1 MFEFSFR
8 PALQRFAAIGLA
20 VIAMVAT
27 VLVVA
32 PPANA
37 QSGDVTI
44 SILHNN
50 DGESKLL
57 ADADSEFPGIARFV
71 QALKDKQAA
80 STADGVI
87 TLTSGDN
94 FLASKE
100 FNASIDKGAPYY
112 DSIALSG
119 LYDVMAL
126 GNHDFD
132 FGPDVAADFIS
143 GFDPAIP
150 FLSANADVSNEPVL
164 QALADDGLVAPS
176 AIIDVAGTK
185 VGVIGAVTPQLPN
198 ISSPR
203 NVVIDSAVAAVV
215 NAEAA
220 ALEAAGVNKIILIS
234 HLQGIDEDQALIPQ
248 LSGIDVAIAGGGDE
262 LLANDGDTCTTGDV
276 AGPYPLVLQDADGN
290 DVPVVTGPGGYRCIG
305 QLDVTFNADG
315 EVTATAGG
323 AMAVALDGAQDA
335 DVLANVEEPVAAAVA
350 DLESNV
356 LGSLKVDLDGQRGSV
371 RTMSSNEGSLLADAL
386 LDAGQRLAAD
396 FGAAVP
402 VVGLQNGGGIRNDA
416 VIPAGDFTE
425 ADTFDIAPFSNFVVV
440 VEVPR
445 DRFKQMLEEAYNRLP
460 DAGGAFAQPAGFIV
474 DVNLANPA
482 REINRDGECELT
494 GDPGSRIQ
502 NVTLFDGTKIVENG
516 EVIDGPAIPM
526 ATIDFLA
533 GGGDCYPLGDL
544 DATKLGT
551 SYQQAL
557 ADYVSGT
564 LDGNVSP
571 DMYPENGTGRVIVN
585 TIYSSQPNPQP
596 TAAPVPTAAP
606 APTTAPAPIAT
617 AAPAPAPIATAAPAP
632 VAVHQP
638 APIIVSNSAYTQAQI
653 DAMFAGGSVGA
664 AASTADDKKVDDAD
678 DKKKATALAH
688 TGSGAA
694 MPAMFGLALLGAGS
708 IFLGIRR
715 RSTFAD

>member
-1 MFEFSFR
+1 MFEFSIR
-8 PALQRFAAIGLA
+8 PRAVRVLAAGLA
-20 VIAMVAT
+20 LLAMVAT
-27 VLVVA
+27 VLAIA

-100 FNASIDKGAPYY
+100 FNASIDNGAPYF

-150 FLSANADVSNEPVL
+150 FLSANADVSGEPAL
-164 QALADDGLVAPS
+164 QALANQGLVAPS
-176 AIIDVAGTK
+176 TIINVAGTQ

-203 NVVIDSAVAAVV
+203 NVIIDSAVAAVV

-220 ALEAAGVNKIILIS
+220 ALEAQGVDKIILIS
-234 HLQGIDEDQALIPQ
+234 HLQGIDEDQALIPM
-248 LSGIDVAIAGGGDE
+248 LSGVDVAIAGGGDE
-262 LLANDGDTCTTGDV
+262 LLANDGDTCATGDV

-305 QLDVTFNADG
+305 QLDVTFNSDG
-315 EVTATAGG
+315 EIIATSGG
-323 AMAVALDGAQDA
+323 AMAVPLDGAQDA

-356 LGSLKVDLDGQRGSV
+356 IGELKVPLDGQRTSV
-371 RTMSSNEGSLLADAL
+371 RTMASNEGSLLADAL
-386 LDAGQRLAAD
+386 LDAGVRLAAD

-425 ADTFDIAPFSNFVVV
+425 ADTFDIAPFANFVVV

-445 DRFKQMLEEAYNRLP
+445 DTFKNMLEQAYDRLP
-460 DAGGAFAQPAGFIV
+460 DAGGSFAQPAGFTV
-474 DVNLANPA
+474 DVNRANA
-482 REINRDGECELT
+482 WSL
-494 GDPGSRIQ
+494 
-502 NVTLFDGTKIVENG
+502 
-516 EVIDGPAIPM
+516 
-526 ATIDFLA
+526 
-533 GGGDCYPLGDL
+533 
-544 DATKLGT
+544 
-551 SYQQAL
+551 
-557 ADYVSGT
+557 
-564 LDGNVSP
+564 
-571 DMYPENGTGRVIVN
+571 
-585 TIYSSQPNPQP
+585 
-596 TAAPVPTAAP
+596 PVRRFPW
-606 APTTAPAPIAT
+606 
-617 AAPAPAPIATAAPAP
+617 
-632 VAVHQP
+632 
-638 APIIVSNSAYTQAQI
+638 
-653 DAMFAGGSVGA
+653 
-664 AASTADDKKVDDAD
+664 
-678 DKKKATALAH
+678 
-688 TGSGAA
+688 
-694 MPAMFGLALLGAGS
+694 
-708 IFLGIRR
+708 R
-715 RSTFAD
+715 RSTSSPAVAIAIRSVTSTPRSWARRTSRPWPTS